1 MSETRPRSILWFE
14 RLVYLGLVVFMLDS
28 YLTLDQVGS
37 DWASAVFGPGFIGF
51 RLVLTIALELLFVWL
66 IAYRAIR
73 IARSIFVGL
82 TLLGFLVFPIA
93 GFAELRAYGY
103 LSLVTLAIFDLIS
116 LIEIW
121 LLFRRDS
128 RDWFAGR
135 RQVDP
140 EIFS

>member
-1 MSETRPRSILWFE
+1 VSETRPRSILWFE
-14 RLVYLGLVVFMLDS
+14 RLVYLGLVVSMLDS
-28 YLTLDQVGS
+28 YLIWDQVGS
-37 DWASAVFGPGFIGF
+37 DWVSAVFGPNGF

-82 TLLGFLVFPIA
+82 TLLAFFFALPIV
-93 GFAELRAYGY
+93 GLAELRAYGD
-103 LSLVTLAIFDLIS
+103 LPLVTLAIIDLLS

-135 RQVDP
+135 RPVDP
-140 EIFS
+140 GIFS